1 MILNF
6 YFSIAILAALLF
18 FPVSKMIWTLSV
30 RRMQRK
36 LKRQLTEEEIKGQKS
51 RAQFISIIVVIPFS
65 WFFNSQLQSLLNG

>member
-6 YFSIAILAALLF
+6 YLSIAILAILLF

-36 LKRQLTEEEIKGQKS
+36 LARQLADEEIKGQKT
-51 RAQFISIIVVIPFS
+51 RAKFISVIVVLLFS
-65 WFFNSQLQSLLNG
+65 WFFNTQLQNLLNG

>member
-6 YFSIAILAALLF
+6 YLSIALLAILLF

-36 LKRQLTEEEIKGQKS
+36 LKRQLTEVEIKGQKS
-51 RAQFISIIVVIPFS
+51 RAQFISVIIVIPFS
-65 WFFNSQLQSLLNG
+65 WFFNTQLQSLLNG